1 MGGWDVGTDLSH
13 RDCGAIQFGVAW
25 HVGCRGRRG
34 TALGVSGRLPCLHVE
49 PGKSRPPADH
59 RIPGVGG
66 GGLEKGARGPERSP
80 HFILCHGESGLI
92 QLEFEWMRLPNVGW
106 WCQPPI
112 SERTL
117 FMSPVSICDSV
128 MALSFPVQKQLPGGA
143 GSVLLGRG
151 LGYRSCSFWKSIKVF
166 RVISAAL

>member
-1 MGGWDVGTDLSH
+1 MAQPWVCQGGCPVCTWNQASPDHLLIAES
-13 RDCGAIQFGVAW
+13 
-25 HVGCRGRRG
+25 
-34 TALGVSGRLPCLHVE
+34 LVS
-49 PGKSRPPADH
+49 
-59 RIPGVGG
+59 GG

-112 SERTL
+112 SEHTL